1 MTATPSLFIRLK
13 HAIFGK
19 PLNHEEARARHDAEV
34 ATQRQA
40 NGVNGSERGRQVQNQ
55 SYWF

>member
-1 MTATPSLFIRLK
+1 MGLRTAWNSIK
-13 HAIFGK
+13 HAIVGK
-19 PLNHEEARARHDAEV
+19 PLSHEEARARHEAEV

-40 NGVNGSERGRQVQNQ
+40 ASVNGSERGRQVQNQ

>member
-1 MTATPSLFIRLK
+1 MGLRTSWNRVK
-13 HAIFGK
+13 NAIFGK
-19 PLNHEEARARHDAEV
+19 PLSHEEAQARHEAQV

-40 NGVNGSERGRQVQNQ
+40 SSVNGSERGRQVQNQ